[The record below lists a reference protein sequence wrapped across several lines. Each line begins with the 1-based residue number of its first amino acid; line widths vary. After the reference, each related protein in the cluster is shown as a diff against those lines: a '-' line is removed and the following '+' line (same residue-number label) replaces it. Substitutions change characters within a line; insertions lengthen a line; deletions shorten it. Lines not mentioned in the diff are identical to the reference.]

1 MAARIEDLV
10 APERDGAV
18 VYAFPTAAVRAAAAR
33 DRSRQRRRHRAAIRR
48 RRAGLA
54 LVAVV
59 TIVLSIFAGGPDAS
73 APASAQGAPR
83 RIVVQPGQTLWE
95 IAARYAPD
103 GVDPRVY
110 VDAIDELNRLGGTL
124 PAGARIRL
132 P

>member
-10 APERDGAV
+10 APEVGGAV
-18 VYAFPTAAVRAAAAR
+18 VYAFPTREVRTAAAR
-33 DRSRQRRRHRAAIRR
+33 DRARERRRHRAAIRR

-54 LVAVV
+54 LVAVATV
-59 TIVLSIFAGGPDAS
+59 VLSIFAGGPDAT
-73 APASAQGAPR
+73 APASAEGAPD

-95 IAARYAPD
+95 IAARYAPE

-110 VDAIDELNRLGGTL
+110 VDAIDELNRLDGTL